1 MIENE
6 AKIIDNYLQ
15 YLLVNQIKKEQI
27 VDILDTICILDTAS
41 GNKQPLDIDC
51 LHSSKDS
58 QMTRI
63 VATSE
68 HLTTKTLTD
77 IGKLRLLSDS
87 LFVASQMNGIEIPS
101 GVVLTLKASSDL
113 VKGYNAKEDADLTD
127 CSKNL
132 ELFFDTLKK
141 NAMED
146 LSWYYELE
154 KKLKYYDSLMK
165 KYECSVDLLDSITKK
180 LNQSEIK
187 YPFKNMFVEEV
198 SIDTIDSYYKDDI
211 RGYVE
216 ETICSAVLCAIIGKM
231 KVWLEKNN
239 VYANYCLLKIDRQN
253 YNIGTYS
260 KNNYIP
266 RIDVLTGFPGYMV
279 NRLKR
284 IFPVDTPFDI
294 EKLETMI
301 RILIFI
307 SSKKTTDLTYDLDDM
322 TVKA

>member
-58 QMTRI
+58 QMARI
-63 VATSE
+63 VTTSE

-154 KKLKYYDSLMK
+154 KKLKHYEELFK
-165 KYECSVDLLDSITKK
+165 KYECKVDLMD
-180 LNQSEIK
+180 EIK
-187 YPFKNMFVEEV
+187 KELKSVKAQYPFDNVFIEKCDEEV
-198 SIDTIDSYYKDDI
+198 LKPEYRNDLQ
-211 RGYVE
+211 GYVE
-216 ETICSAVLCAIIGKM
+216 DTICSAVFCAIMRRLIH
-231 KVWLEKNN
+231 WWNKNN
-239 VYANYCLLKIDRQN
+239 VYANLCLMKLENQH
-253 YNIGTYS
+253 YTIGTYS
-260 KNNYIP
+260 SNNYIL
-266 RIDVLTGFPGYMV
+266 RFDALGNFPPFIV
-279 NRLKR
+279 DKINR
-284 IFPVDTPFDI
+284 IFLKDKCFNISDLDV
-294 EKLETMI
+294 MI
-301 RILIFI
+301 KILIFL
-307 SSKKTTDLTYDLDDM
+307 SSRYATDLSRDVENM
-322 TVKA
+322 SIKG

>member
-15 YLLVNQIKKEQI
+15 YLSVNQIKKEQI

-58 QMTRI
+58 QMARI
-63 VATSE
+63 VTTSE

-132 ELFFDTLKK
+132 ELFFETLKK

-154 KKLKYYDSLMK
+154 KKLKYYDGLMK
-165 KYECSVDLLDSITKK
+165 KYECDVEMLDG
-180 LNQSEIK
+180 IK
-187 YPFKNMFVEEV
+187 DYLKSTNIQYPFENMFTDVLDEKKVTSQIKE
-198 SIDTIDSYYKDDI
+198 DI

-216 ETICSAVLCAIIGKM
+216 DTLCSAITVLIMGRFKERI
-231 KVWLEKNN
+231 VQNN
-239 VYANYCLLKIDRQN
+239 VYANLCLIKIEKQD
-253 YNIGTYS
+253 YHVGIYS
-260 KNNYIP
+260 KNGYVPI
-266 RIDVLTGFPGYMV
+266 IDGTSKLPLYMV
-279 NRLKR
+279 NRFNR
-284 IFPVDTPFDI
+284 IFSSDI
-294 EKLETMI
+294 AFNIDDLEKLI
-301 RILIFI
+301 KILIFL
-307 SSKKTTDLTYDLDDM
+307 SSRHTTNLSCDIDKM
-322 TVKA
+322 R